1 MKNIITTIAIITL
14 TVTGAIANSTPE
26 VLISAPS
33 VEVVTV
39 DHDIFTSSAFDVDSD
54 NLVFNTNDKITTV
67 QIFNSNGKLE
77 FQLPVMSTNVQ
88 INKNLFDAGEYKVGF
103 LLEGQT
109 EVHYTNVS
117 IK

>member
-14 TVTGAIANSTPE
+14 TVTAAIANSTPE

-39 DHDIFTSSAFDVDSD
+39 NHEIFTSSDFDVDSE
-54 NLVFNTNDKITTV
+54 NLVFNTNDKIATV
-67 QIFNSNGKLE
+67 QIFNSEGKLE

-88 INKNLFDAGEYKVGF
+88 INKNLFNSGEYKVGF
-103 LLEGQT
+103 LIEGQSD
-109 EVHYTNVS
+109 VHFTKVS